1 MKYETPVQSSCR
13 IVKLEIE
20 IEIGSSLL
28 TNDQGV
34 GETKMKM
41 IMHCTKYSY
50 EITDPVVGRKESKS
64 MSFFKRKSGMI

>member
-20 IEIGSSLL
+20 IGSSLL
-28 TNDQGV
+28 TNDQ

-64 MSFFKRKSGMI
+64 MSFFKRKSGMV